1 MSLTGKGTNFVSQ
14 SQTGPCL
21 PCGCEGWGLGL
32 LSAHPPL
39 TETISG
45 SPDTHLSSPI
55 LRTLAWLG
63 LAPRAVNDGVP
74 ATEAGDREADTHTAE
89 QREHEPSGHCQR
101 LRSTSWV
108 PATGLVISHADYE
121 VSPGWCPPSARPAQP
136 GTSAAGAFSTPV
148 PSMELPL
155 QMFPF
160 LGWGEGTGTGTT
172 AGAQVANLR
181 CHCCPHPS
189 SALPCSPP
197 LPSPLGLFQIS
208 ALLKASKPSPVTSH
222 GPPLPWNERPW
233 GTCSPLPHLLPSPT
247 SGALP
252 CWEARPYTRSCS
264 FHHCRT
270 SGPLPA
276 SPCPEHPQLTASPR
290 CVGASQTF
298 RASGCQ

>member
-1 MSLTGKGTNFVSQ
+1 MTGSQ
-14 SQTGPCL
+14 RQKQ
-21 PCGCEGWGLGL
+21 E
-32 LSAHPPL
+32 
-39 TETISG
+39 TEKQ
-45 SPDTHLSSPI
+45 
-55 LRTLAWLG
+55 
-63 LAPRAVNDGVP
+63 
-74 ATEAGDREADTHTAE
+74 THTTE
-89 QREHEPSGHCQR
+89 QRHRQR
-101 LRSTSWV
+101 SRSTSWA
-108 PATGLVISHADYE
+108 PGTGSSSHMQTTRSHQAG
-121 VSPGWCPPSARPAQP
+121 VLHLPAQP
-136 GTSAAGAFSTPV
+136 SQGPAQPV
-148 PSMELPL
+148 LSPPL
-155 QMFPF
+155 YRANVSF

-172 AGAQVANLR
+172 TGAQMANLR

-197 LPSPLGLFQIS
+197 LPSPLGLFPIS

-222 GPPLPWNERPW
+222 RPPLPWNERPW

-247 SGALP
+247 SGAPP

-290 CVGASQTF
+290 RVGASQTF